1 MVGAG
6 EGEPGS
12 IPPGKPGISL
22 ENSEKPFRFSKMLS
36 WPFLSLEKMNIFPV
50 KPEISS
56 RESLEVAPLFSITPA
71 YAVFVRLENIWNR
84 N

>member
-1 MVGAG
+1 MAF
-6 EGEPGS
+6 P
-12 IPPGKPGISL
+12 IY
-22 ENSEKPFRFSKMLS
+22 RR
-36 WPFLSLEKMNIFPV
+36 KMNIFPV

-71 YAVFVRLENIWNR
+71 YAVFIRLENIWNR